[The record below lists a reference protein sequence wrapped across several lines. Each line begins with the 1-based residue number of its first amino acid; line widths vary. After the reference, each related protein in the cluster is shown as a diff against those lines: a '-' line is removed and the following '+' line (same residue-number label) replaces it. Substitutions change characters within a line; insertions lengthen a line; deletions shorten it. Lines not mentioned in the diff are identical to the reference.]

1 MDVRIASG
9 GRPFTRRSPSRPTP
23 SLACLRAAALAGWC
37 RRNFGSISE
46 SRASSAQQSA
56 LISMM

>member
-9 GRPFTRRSPSRPTP
+9 GRRTRRSPSWPTP
-23 SLACLRAAALAGWC
+23 SLACLPAAALAGSC

-46 SRASSAQQSA
+46 SRTSSAQLSA